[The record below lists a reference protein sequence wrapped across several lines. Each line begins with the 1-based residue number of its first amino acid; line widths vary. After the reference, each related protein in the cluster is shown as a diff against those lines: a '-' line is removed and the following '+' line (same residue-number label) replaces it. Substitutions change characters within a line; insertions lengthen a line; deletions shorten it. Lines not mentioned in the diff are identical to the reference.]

1 MPRCR
6 NKNMGLAKSVQKRID
21 WAKNVKFDN
30 RTGFFR
36 YRKYGHH
43 LYIRHPRHFVRDV
56 VTDWVCE
63 KIFFHHYLP
72 GNDDVVVDLGAGY
85 GDEALYLA
93 QRSPRVRYIGV
104 EPQPVIYECLANTFH
119 ELGAGFVASPYV
131 ITDRPSVCFVSQ
143 FSYASV
149 GEAADGYIEVPTMGW
164 AAFLQ
169 HYGID
174 KIDLFKMNIE
184 GAEREIMKLIT
195 DFSLISRF
203 IVSCHDFRA
212 DNEGDYFRTRDTVV
226 GTLTQ
231 HGYRVKTFGYGVNW
245 ADDYIYAE
253 RQAGG

>member
-1 MPRCR
+1 
-6 NKNMGLAKSVQKRID
+6 MGLAKSVKKRID

-36 YRKYGHH
+36 YLKYGRN
-43 LYIRHPRHFVRDV
+43 LYIRHPRHFVRDD

-63 KIFFHHYLP
+63 KIFFHYYLP
-72 GNDDVVVDLGAGY
+72 RNNDVVVDLGAGY

-104 EPQPVIYECLANTFH
+104 EPQPVIYECLANTFA
-119 ELGAGFVASPYV
+119 ELGDNFIASPYV
-131 ITDRPSVCFVSQ
+131 ITDRPSVRFVSQ

-149 GEAADGYIEVPTMGW
+149 GEIPQGYIEVPTMGW
-164 AAFLQ
+164 ADFLQ
-169 HYGID
+169 HYGIE

-184 GAEREIMKLIT
+184 GAEREMMKLIT

-203 IVSCHDFRA
+203 VISCHDFRA
-212 DNEGDYFRTRDTVV
+212 DNEGEYYRTKATVV
-226 GTLTQ
+226 STLTDN
-231 HGYRVKTFGYGVNW
+231 GYRVKTFSCGVNW

-253 RQAGG
+253 R